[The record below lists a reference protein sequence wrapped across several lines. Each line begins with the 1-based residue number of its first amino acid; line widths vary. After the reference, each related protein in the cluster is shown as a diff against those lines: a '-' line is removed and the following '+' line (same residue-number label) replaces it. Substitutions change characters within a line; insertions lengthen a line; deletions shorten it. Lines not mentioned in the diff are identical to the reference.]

1 MYFEVKCLLQKVKQT
16 INRYGLLEPGER
28 ILVGFSGGVDS
39 LTLLHILRSL
49 TEWRLELWA
58 VYINHS
64 LRPAEN
70 LRETALLHQVGVEWG
85 VRTREV
91 VIDIP
96 ARLREKPQSLQLLA
110 REERYRIFNELRRE
124 IGAAKVALAH
134 HRDDQVETVLYRVI
148 RGTGLEGLAG
158 IPVTRDGI
166 YIRPLL
172 EVSRPEIVAYAKEH
186 RLAWEED
193 SSNQKTVY
201 RRNRLRLQL
210 LPELER
216 EYNPRVR
223 QAITRLANLAVE
235 HRSYIEQEIAN
246 RLPLLIV
253 REQGRVGVRLALFRE
268 THAYLQYYLLKK
280 LAEITQPACRL
291 ESVTLLRLRDRL
303 NRGDLKSVD
312 LAKGLSAYYEN
323 GVVFLGVRPAAPPFF
338 PRQQPIV
345 TVTAPGRTCLPE
357 FVKELVIKPGKIPD
371 AWNKMQRTEIFV
383 DPAKLQLPL
392 AVRNW
397 KPGDRFQPLGAVG
410 TQKLQDFFINQKIP
424 LTERHRIPL
433 LVTADDRIVWVMGFR
448 AADHFKITDPNSP
461 AWHLMVQTLSKG

>member
-1 MYFEVKCLLQKVKQT
+1 MLQKVKQT
-16 INRYGLLEPGER
+16 INRYGLFEPGER
-28 ILVGFSGGVDS
+28 VIVGFSGGVDS

-64 LRPAEN
+64 LRPTEN
-70 LRETALLHQVGVEWG
+70 LRETALLHQVGADWG

-110 REERYRIFNELRRE
+110 REERYRIFSEIRQE
-124 IGAAKVALAH
+124 IGATKVALAH

-158 IPVTRDGI
+158 IPVARDGI
-166 YIRPLL
+166 YIRPLM
-172 EVSRPEIVAYAKEH
+172 EVSRPEILAYAKEH
-186 RLAWEED
+186 RLEWEED
-193 SSNQKTVY
+193 SSNHKTVY

-223 QAITRLANLAVE
+223 QAIARLANLAVE
-235 HRSYIEQEIAN
+235 HRSYIELEIAS
-246 RLPLLIV
+246 RLPLLMV
-253 REQGRVGVRLALFRE
+253 REQERVGIRLAPFRE
-268 THAYLQYYLLKK
+268 THSYLQYYLLKQ
-280 LAEITQPACRL
+280 LAEIAQPNCRL

-303 NRGDLKSVD
+303 NSGGAELKSVD

-323 GVVFLGVRPAAPPFF
+323 GVVYFGARPTSPLRFF
-338 PRQQPIV
+338 RQQPIIAV
-345 TVTAPGRTCLPE
+345 AAPGRTCLPE
-357 FVKELVIKPGKIPD
+357 FEKELMIEPGKIPD
-371 AWNKMQRTEIFV
+371 VWNKMKRTEIFV

-392 AVRNW
+392 AVRYW
-397 KPGDRFQPLGAVG
+397 KPGDRFQPLGAAG

-424 LTERHRIPL
+424 QAERHRIPL

-448 AADHFKITDPNSP
+448 PADHFKITDPNSP
-461 AWHLMVQTLSKG
+461 AWHLTVQTLTKG